1 MNNRSEAHFRG
12 VVGQG
17 GQAITPDGARPG
29 GRVFRGRYEHTIDPK
44 GRLSI
49 PSRYRDELATR
60 RITTLV
66 LSEGDHC
73 VSAFPLDEWEKLE
86 ESLRQHSPFSPER
99 RNIVRV
105 MVASAKECPVDRA
118 GRTLVPPELREFA
131 GLKKDVVIAGALES
145 FEIWSR
151 ERWIDH
157 RQTLRGGF
165 DDMTRKLSEHGI

>member
-1 MNNRSEAHFRG
+1 M
-12 VVGQG
+12 
-17 GQAITPDGARPG
+17 
-29 GRVFRGRYEHTIDPK
+29 FRGRYEHTIDPK

-49 PSRYRDELATR
+49 PSRYREELTSR
-60 RITTLV
+60 RVSTLV
-66 LSEGDHC
+66 LSEGDHS
-73 VSAFPLDEWEKLE
+73 VWAFPLDAWEQFE
-86 ESLRQHSPFSPER
+86 ERLRQHAPLSPER
-99 RNIVRV
+99 RNVVRV

-118 GRTLVPPELREFA
+118 GRTLVPPELRDFA
-131 GLKKDVVIAGALES
+131 GLKKEVVITGALEW

>member
-1 MNNRSEAHFRG
+1 M
-12 VVGQG
+12 
-17 GQAITPDGARPG
+17 
-29 GRVFRGRYEHTIDPK
+29 FRGRYEHTIDPK

-49 PSRYRDELATR
+49 PSRYREELTAR
-60 RITTLV
+60 GVTTLV

-73 VSAFPLDEWEKLE
+73 VWAFPLDAWEQLE
-86 ESLRQHSPFSPER
+86 ERLRQHPQLSPER
-99 RNIVRV
+99 RSVVRV

-131 GLKKDVVIAGALES
+131 GLKRDVMITGALEW

-151 ERWIDH
+151 ERWTDH

-165 DDMTRKLSEHGI
+165 DEMTRKLSEHPV

>member
-1 MNNRSEAHFRG
+1 
-12 VVGQG
+12 VGQG

-151 ERWIDH
+151 ERWTDH

-165 DDMTRKLSEHGI
+165 DDMTRKLSEQRV

>member
-1 MNNRSEAHFRG
+1 M
-12 VVGQG
+12 
-17 GQAITPDGARPG
+17 
-29 GRVFRGRYEHTIDPK
+29 FRGRYEHTIDPK

-49 PSRYRDELATR
+49 PSRYRDELAAR

-66 LSEGDHC
+66 LSEGDRC
-73 VSAFPLDEWEKLE
+73 VSAFPLDEWEKVE

-99 RNIVRV
+99 RNMVRV

-118 GRTLVPPELREFA
+118 GRTLVPPKLREFA

-151 ERWIDH
+151 ERWIDMSSTTVDIRPIGGDRAVPPDGPAH
-157 RQTLRGGF
+157 SRYHVVRG
-165 DDMTRKLSEHGI
+165 S